1 MVPFAYLRK
10 QKLPNLHEKMPFI
23 RLIVF
28 SNFFVSLCVAA
39 LTYRT
44 FLYFNFPPSNALLVL
59 VFSATYFIY
68 NFQRLVRMNQKE
80 IDEANIGF
88 RMQWVY
94 RNKKPILFTIVFA
107 AIILGVSLFYLN
119 IKTIL
124 ALAIMGFFSVVYVVR
139 FIPYHNKWLALR
151 DIPFLKIFVIAFVW
165 TLVTGLLPLISSKD
179 VNQINLFHI
188 LFLSKQFLFVVA
200 ITIPFDIRDMKY
212 DVEKGIKTFPLIVG
226 VKITLVLG
234 MLLLLGFVAI
244 SSYEFLVF
252 QSITLR
258 LWIAEIIAI
267 LLVMVL
273 LLLSKKQPELFYS
286 FIIEGT
292 SLLLAITVIANV
304 VKQSV

>member
-1 MVPFAYLRK
+1 
-10 QKLPNLHEKMPFI
+10 MPFI

-44 FLYFNFPPSNALLVL
+44 FLYFNLTPSNALLIL
-59 VFSATYFIY
+59 VFSATYIIY

-88 RMQWVY
+88 RMKWVY
-94 RNKKPILFTIVFA
+94 NNKHPIIFTIVLA
-107 AIILGVSLFYLN
+107 AIILVVSLSYLN
-119 IKTIL
+119 IKTIIV
-124 ALAIMGFFSVVYVVR
+124 LAIMGVFSVVYVVR
-139 FIPYHNKWLALR
+139 IIPYHQKWLAFR

-165 TLVTGLLPLISSKD
+165 TLVTGLLPLISKD
-179 VNQINLFHI
+179 VSQINLQHI
-188 LFLSKQFLFVVA
+188 LFLTKQFLFVVA

-212 DVEKGIKTFPLIVG
+212 DVEKGIKTFPLVVG
-226 VKITLVLG
+226 VRITLVLG
-234 MLLLLGFVAI
+234 VLLLLGFVAI
-244 SSYEFLVF
+244 SSYEFL
-252 QSITLR
+252 ILHTINIK

-267 LLVMVL
+267 LVVMLL
-273 LLLSKKQPELFYS
+273 LLLSKKQQPELFYS

>member
-1 MVPFAYLRK
+1 
-10 QKLPNLHEKMPFI
+10 MPFI

-28 SNFFVSLCVAA
+28 SNFFVSLCVVA

-44 FLYFNFPPSNALLVL
+44 FLYFNLTPSNALLVL

-68 NFQRLVRMNQKE
+68 NFQRLVRMNQNE

-88 RMQWVY
+88 RMKWVY
-94 RNKKPILFTIVFA
+94 KNKQPILFTIVFA
-107 AIILGVSLFYLN
+107 ATTIVISLFYID
-119 IKTIL
+119 IKTIII
-124 ALAIMGFFSVVYVVR
+124 LAIMGIFSVVYVVR

-165 TLVTGLLPLISSKD
+165 TLVTGLLPLISGKELI
-179 VNQINLFHI
+179 QINLQHI

-212 DVEKGIKTFPLIVG
+212 DVEKGIKTFPLVMG
-226 VKITLVLG
+226 VKKTLALG

-244 SSYEFLVF
+244 ASYEFLML
-252 QSITLR
+252 QTINIK

-273 LLLSKKQPELFYS
+273 LLLSKKQQPEFFYS

-292 SLLLAITVIANV
+292 SLLLAITVITNFAF
-304 VKQSV
+304 

>member
-1 MVPFAYLRK
+1 
-10 QKLPNLHEKMPFI
+10 MPFI
-23 RLIVF
+23 HLIVF
-28 SNFFVSLCVAA
+28 SNFFVSLCVVA

-44 FLYFNFPPSNALLVL
+44 FLYFNLTPSNAMLVL

-88 RMQWVY
+88 RMKWVY
-94 RNKKPILFTIVFA
+94 KNKQPIIFTIVIA
-107 AIILGVSLFYLN
+107 AIILVVSLFYLN
-119 IKTIL
+119 IKTIVV
-124 ALAIMGFFSVVYVVR
+124 LAIMGFFSVVYVVR
-139 FIPYHNKWLALR
+139 FIPYNNKWLALR

-165 TLVTGLLPLISSKD
+165 SLVTGLLPLISSKD
-179 VNQINLFHI
+179 VNQINLQHI
-188 LFLSKQFLFVVA
+188 LFLIKQFLFVVA

-212 DVEKGIKTFPLIVG
+212 DVEKGIKTFPLVVG
-226 VKITLVLG
+226 VKKIIILG
-234 MLLLLGFVAI
+234 ILLLLGFVAI

-252 QSITLR
+252 QTITMG

-273 LLLSKKQPELFYS
+273 LLLSKKQQPELFYS

-292 SLLLAITVIANV
+292 SLLLAITVLLG
-304 VKQSV
+304 

>member
-1 MVPFAYLRK
+1 MS
-10 QKLPNLHEKMPFI
+10 FI

-28 SNFFVSLCVAA
+28 SNFFVSLCVVA

-44 FLYFNFPPSNALLVL
+44 FLYFNLSSSNALLIL

-68 NFQRLVRMNQKE
+68 NFQRLVKMNQKE

-94 RNKKPILFTIVFA
+94 RNKQPIIFTIVLA
-107 AIILGVSLFYLN
+107 AIAVVVSLFFIHL
-119 IKTIL
+119 KTIVV
-124 ALAIMGFFSVVYVVR
+124 LAIMGILSVVYVVKI
-139 FIPYHNKWLALR
+139 IPFQKKWLAFR
-151 DIPFLKIFVIAFVW
+151 DIPYLKIFIIAFVW
-165 TLVTGLLPLISSKD
+165 TLVTGWLPLVNENKVTPISL
-179 VNQINLFHI
+179 QHL
-188 LFLSKQFLFVVA
+188 LFLSKQFLFVIA
-200 ITIPFDIRDMKY
+200 ITIPFDVRDMQY
-212 DVEKGIKTFPLIVG
+212 DIEKNIKTFPLVVG

-244 SSYEFLVF
+244 SSYEFL
-252 QSITLR
+252 ILHTINIK

-267 LLVMVL
+267 LVVMVL
-273 LLLSKKQPELFYS
+273 LLLSKKQQPELFYS

-304 VKQSV
+304 VKQSL

>member
-1 MVPFAYLRK
+1 
-10 QKLPNLHEKMPFI
+10 MPFI
-23 RLIVF
+23 HLIVF

-44 FLYFNFPPSNALLVL
+44 FLYFNLTPSNAMLVL

-88 RMQWVY
+88 RMKWVY
-94 RNKKPILFTIVFA
+94 KNKQPIIFTIVIV
-107 AIILGVSLFYLN
+107 AIILVVSLFYLN

-139 FIPYHNKWLALR
+139 FIPYNNKWLALR

-165 TLVTGLLPLISSKD
+165 TLVTGFLPLISKD
-179 VNQINLFHI
+179 VNQINLLHL

-212 DVEKGIKTFPLIVG
+212 DVEKDIKTFPLVVG
-226 VKITLVLG
+226 VKNTLVLG

-252 QSITLR
+252 RTITMG

-304 VKQSV
+304 VKQSL

>member
-1 MVPFAYLRK
+1 
-10 QKLPNLHEKMPFI
+10 MPFI
-23 RLIVF
+23 HLIVF

-80 IDEANIGF
+80 IDEAYIGF
-88 RMQWVY
+88 RMKWVFN
-94 RNKKPILFTIVFA
+94 NKTPIIISLIISVVVIIISLLFLT
-107 AIILGVSLFYLN
+107 
-119 IKTIL
+119 IKTRMVL
-124 ALAIMGFFSVVYVVR
+124 ALMGFFSVIYVIKI
-139 FIPYHNKWLALR
+139 IPYNNKWLALR

-165 TLVTGLLPLISSKD
+165 ALVTGLLPIISSKD
-179 VNQINLFHI
+179 LIQINLQHI
-188 LFLSKQFLFVVA
+188 LFLTKQFLFVVA

-212 DVEKGIKTFPLIVG
+212 DVEKGVKTFPLVIGINRTIALG
-226 VKITLVLG
+226 V
-234 MLLLLGFVAI
+234 LLLLGFVAI
-244 SSYEFLVF
+244 SSYEFIAL
-252 QSITLR
+252 QCITMK
-258 LWIAEIIAI
+258 LWIAEITAI

-273 LLLSKKQPELFYS
+273 LLLSKKQQPELFYS

-304 VKQSV
+304 VL

>member
-1 MVPFAYLRK
+1 M
-10 QKLPNLHEKMPFI
+10 
-23 RLIVF
+23 
-28 SNFFVSLCVAA
+28 
-39 LTYRT
+39 
-44 FLYFNFPPSNALLVL
+44 LVL

-94 RNKKPILFTIVFA
+94 KNKQPIIFTIVIA
-107 AIILGVSLFYLN
+107 AIILVVSLFYLN
-119 IKTIL
+119 IKTIVV
-124 ALAIMGFFSVVYVVR
+124 LAIMGFFSVVYVVR
-139 FIPYHNKWLALR
+139 FIPYNNKWLALR

-165 TLVTGLLPLISSKD
+165 TLVTGLLPLISKD
-179 VNQINLFHI
+179 VNQINLLHI

-212 DVEKGIKTFPLIVG
+212 DVEKGIKTFPLVVG
-226 VKITLVLG
+226 VKITLLLG

-252 QSITLR
+252 QTITLG

-273 LLLSKKQPELFYS
+273 LLFSKKQQPELFYS

-292 SLLLAITVIANV
+292 SLLLAITVLLG
-304 VKQSV
+304 

>member
-1 MVPFAYLRK
+1 
-10 QKLPNLHEKMPFI
+10 MPFI
-23 RLIVF
+23 HLIVF

-68 NFQRLVRMNQKE
+68 NFQRLVRMNQKD

-88 RMQWVY
+88 RMRWVY
-94 RNKKPILFTIVFA
+94 KNKQPIIFTIVIA
-107 AIILGVSLFYLN
+107 AIILVVSLFYLN

-139 FIPYHNKWLALR
+139 FIPYNNKWLALR

-165 TLVTGLLPLISSKD
+165 TLVTGLLPLISKD
-179 VNQINLFHI
+179 VNQINLLHI

-212 DVEKGIKTFPLIVG
+212 DVEKGIKTFPLVVG
-226 VKITLVLG
+226 VKNTLVLG

-252 QSITLR
+252 QSITMG

-273 LLLSKKQPELFYS
+273 LLLSKKQQPELFYS

-292 SLLLAITVIANV
+292 SLLLAITVLLG
-304 VKQSV
+304 